1 MIVDPLG
8 IAVVLLAAVL
18 IVGVLGYGL
27 GILIARR
34 LDRWAATDDEEDRG
48 DHGTDA

>member
-8 IAVVLLAAVL
+8 IAVVLLVAVL

-34 LDRWAATDDEEDRG
+34 LDRWAATDDEEGRG